1 VDGRLGIRKTA
12 CNLLAAL
19 GFECQAVASS
29 IAGLRAVRAESGSV
43 DIVICEHALPQ
54 TDAMPF
60 VEELRQQGFT
70 GLIFVHAS
78 QLDLHERN
86 QWGRCNVDRLVI
98 GPGAL
103 ADILQELE
111 TLALQNR
118 AAVLQVRQLV
128 TKPAATSASIT
139 AVV

>member
-1 VDGRLGIRKTA
+1 
-12 CNLLAAL
+12 
-19 GFECQAVASS
+19 
-29 IAGLRAVRAESGSV
+29 
-43 DIVICEHALPQ
+43 
-54 TDAMPF
+54 
-60 VEELRQQGFT
+60 
-70 GLIFVHAS
+70 
-78 QLDLHERN
+78 
-86 QWGRCNVDRLVI
+86 VDRLVI